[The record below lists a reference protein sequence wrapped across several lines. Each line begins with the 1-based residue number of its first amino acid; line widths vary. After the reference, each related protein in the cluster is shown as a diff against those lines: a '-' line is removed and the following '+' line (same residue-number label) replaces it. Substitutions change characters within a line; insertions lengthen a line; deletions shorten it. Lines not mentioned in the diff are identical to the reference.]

1 MKKEEEQ
8 KKKEGQKKTAE
19 QKQKEKQEQMKRKAE
34 EKIAQQEAM
43 KDPDRTFF
51 SKSERIGTL
60 ILDILKLTVVFSL
73 SLLITAI
80 PWFVGKEDG
89 PLPTYKFNDV
99 NETNLCYWFGDTGLL
114 DVKNPCKYR
123 GYTSRDSEGSK
134 CLPWKNVVER
144 HSSQYDAASKEG
156 QMIALISS
164 SSFATEYPD
173 DYGAPVCRRLA
184 KRNPLNKPFC
194 FIRNPKG
201 PNKPPVLGKCWIV
214 PCTLVVSNKCYGQLA
229 KNYGEF

>member
-114 DVKNPCKYR
+114 DVKIHANIAAIPQEIAREVSVSHGK
-123 GYTSRDSEGSK
+123 TS
-134 CLPWKNVVER
+134 WKGI
-144 HSSQYDAASKEG
+144 HPS
-156 QMIALISS
+156 MML
-164 SSFATEYPD
+164 
-173 DYGAPVCRRLA
+173 
-184 KRNPLNKPFC
+184 
-194 FIRNPKG
+194 
-201 PNKPPVLGKCWIV
+201 
-214 PCTLVVSNKCYGQLA
+214 
-229 KNYGEF
+229 